1 MKKLFYLLLALPFVV
16 ASCEKKEEPAAPV
29 KDPVLTLT
37 SEATMEF
44 TAEGDEGTITY
55 TLQNAKEGVELTA
68 TCEANW
74 VSTPVVGDTITFT
87 VAANDG
93 DARETKIVVAY
104 DALSFEVAVKQA
116 AKQQEE
122 PKPSTPVFE
131 LTSTDTLEYTCEET
145 IGEITYKLENPI
157 QGVEVSV
164 KANVAWISN
173 LKANDGTISFLVAA
187 NDGDAREG
195 KITAEYGPLSF
206 SVTVKQSEYVAPAPV
221 LVIDSSDNEFQA
233 EGGDGEIAYHVDNAV
248 EGTEVAATTEAE
260 WITINS
266 VANGIVAYAVAAN
279 ETENIR
285 DGIITV
291 TYGELSESVAVKQFD
306 NTYNPDFEYRT
317 FEVVDCWAVSK
328 NDGKQWNVVFVEH
341 HSIQGDMQTI
351 LSFSLPEANINRLND
366 GTYSVENGGILTN
379 SYTNNGFS
387 SYRNNSSEAT
397 DITAASF
404 TVNVD
409 TDKKSIS
416 IVGSFTAGNVIV
428 SLNYTGEMEGMAL
441 GDTTISDS
449 YTEWSTIKKNWQDTS
464 NLIFTAISADG
475 SLEARFDIRHSG
487 GTKVCPEGTYEV
499 KPWAQGLNDYL
510 ISDSKISFNT
520 VEENMASGY
529 ITVEHIAGGYK
540 FTFDIT
546 DTANRNFKGV
556 IEGPIENGTNPA

>member
-1 MKKLFYLLLALPFVV
+1 
-16 ASCEKKEEPAAPV
+16 
-29 KDPVLTLT
+29 
-37 SEATMEF
+37 MEF
-44 TAEGDEGTITY
+44 TAEGNEGTITY

-104 DALSFEVAVKQA
+104 DALSFEVAVKQE
-116 AKQQEE
+116 AKANDD
-122 PKPSTPVFE
+122 PKPTVPVFE
-131 LTSTDTLEYTCEET
+131 LTSTDTLEYTCKEN
-145 IGEITYKLENPI
+145 IGEITYKLENPV

-164 KANVAWISN
+164 KANVSWISN
-173 LKANDGTISFLVAA
+173 LKANDGSISFLVAA

-206 SVTVKQSEYVAPAPV
+206 SVTVKQSEYVADPPV

-266 VANGIVAYAVAAN
+266 VADGIVAYTVAAN

-285 DGIITV
+285 DGVITV
-291 TYGELSESVAVKQFD
+291 TYGELSESVAVKQF
-306 NTYNPDFEYRT
+306 NSTYNPDFEYRT

-341 HSIQGDMQTI
+341 HSIMGDMQTVI
-351 LSFSLPEANINRLND
+351 SFSLPEANINRLND

-379 SYTNNGFS
+379 SFSSNGFS
-387 SYRNNSSEAT
+387 SYRNNASEAA

-449 YTEWSTIKKNWQDTS
+449 YTEWSSIKKNWQDTS

-510 ISDSKISFNT
+510 ISDSKIIFNT

>member
-1 MKKLFYLLLALPFVV
+1 
-16 ASCEKKEEPAAPV
+16 
-29 KDPVLTLT
+29 
-37 SEATMEF
+37 MEF

-122 PKPSTPVFE
+122 PKPSAPVFE
-131 LTSTDTLEYTCEET
+131 LTSAKTAEYTCEET

-266 VANGIVAYAVAAN
+266 VADGIVAYTVAAN

-317 FEVVDCWAVSK
+317 FEVVECWAESK
-328 NDGKQWNVVFVEH
+328 KDGKQWNVVFVEH
-341 HSIQGDMQTI
+341 HAIQGDMQTI

-387 SYRNNSSEAT
+387 SYRDNSSEAT

-441 GDTTISDS
+441 SDTTISDT